1 MAPLIETCTGRL
13 SEVRS
18 PRSHQFAHHLTECV
32 LGYTATVF
40 GATGFLGRYIVHKL
54 GRSTAGRGG
63 WN

>member
-18 PRSHQFAHHLTECV
+18 PRSHRVARHLTECA

-54 GRSTAGRGG
+54 GRPIAGRSG
-63 WN
+63 WS